1 MTPLGFG
8 QTAFGTD
15 PFGEVVT
22 SSSGWQAFYLNAMVL
37 TPFTLTL
44 INLDQI

>member
-8 QTAFGTD
+8 QINFGTD
-15 PFGEVVT
+15 PFGGEAT
-22 SSSGWQAFYLNAMVL
+22 SSSGWQVFYLNAMVL
-37 TPFTLTL
+37 TPFALTL